1 MNEFRDL
8 VSALL
13 LVVGS
18 IMSLSAA
25 IGLLRFP
32 DVLSRMHAATKPQV
46 FGLMCVLLAI
56 GLQFAGWATIST
68 LVVVILFQM
77 LTAPVSAH
85 MVGRAAY
92 RTKHVRGD
100 TLLVDELAGAIAK
113 AERRKDAQ
121 SSDEPAPGE
130 RAAGERTPGERT
142 AGERTADPGDAGERA
157 GDRAGERAT
166 GHPLDPITPHDPKR
180 DNHDTS

>member
-1 MNEFRDL
+1 MTEIRDL
-8 VSALL
+8 ISALL

-56 GLQFAGWATIST
+56 ALQFPGWATIST

-92 RTKHVRGD
+92 RTKYVRRD

-113 AERRKDAQ
+113 AERRQDDDSA
-121 SSDEPAPGE
+121 SPTPRPG
-130 RAAGERTPGERT
+130 P
-142 AGERTADPGDAGERA
+142 PS
-157 GDRAGERAT
+157 
-166 GHPLDPITPHDPKR
+166 DPKR
-180 DNHDTS
+180 EDHESS